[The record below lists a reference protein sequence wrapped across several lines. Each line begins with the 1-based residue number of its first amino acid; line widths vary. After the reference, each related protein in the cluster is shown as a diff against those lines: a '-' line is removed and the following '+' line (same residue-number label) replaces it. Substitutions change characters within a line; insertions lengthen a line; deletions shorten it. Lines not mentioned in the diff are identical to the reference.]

1 MRKTILSLLFVFC
14 VTTLS
19 ARGPL
24 YVVNGTVVDSIEHI
38 EQANIAKIDVLP
50 ATEETIAEWGIGASE
65 GVILV
70 TLKYDTPAEFVAGEY
85 NNFTSY
91 LAATVKWH
99 DDMSAE
105 RVSLRIIVDSQGRVS
120 INKVLQ
126 STSRQFLKRVERAIQ
141 QSPQWHPAT
150 KDGKAVE
157 SIHLVNLLLPE
168 GKTLPVERSVII
180 L

>member
-1 MRKTILSLLFVFC
+1 MRRTILSLLFVFC

-105 RVSLRIIVDSQGRVS
+105 RVSLRLTIGTDGRATVS
-120 INKVLQ
+120 EVLQ
-126 STSRQFLKRVERAIQ
+126 STSRQFLKRVEKAIGL
-141 QSPQWHPAT
+141 SPLWNPAT
-150 KDGKAVE
+150 RDGKAVE
-157 SIHLVNLLLPE
+157 SIVLVNLQLPE
-168 GKTLPVERSVII
+168 GKELPVERAVII